1 MQVYPTHLSPP
12 AATAVQE
19 EEAEEEAEDLPP
31 MAQVGDGV
39 PQIVEPAA
47 VAAVCMIMRIR
58 IFLDRK
64 I

>member
-12 AATAVQE
+12 AATAVQ
-19 EEAEEEAEDLPP
+19 EEEAEDLPP

-58 IFLDRK
+58 IFFDRK